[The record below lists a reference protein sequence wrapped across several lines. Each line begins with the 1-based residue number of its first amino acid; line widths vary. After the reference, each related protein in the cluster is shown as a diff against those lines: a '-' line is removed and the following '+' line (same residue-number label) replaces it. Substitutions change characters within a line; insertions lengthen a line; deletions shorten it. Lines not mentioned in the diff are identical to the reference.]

1 MKSLLIKRKKKKKN
15 HCALLQLSEEEIDVS
30 HIRDLLHKLGNVL
43 EEGRGIVVIEQV
55 QVHTLFLHDAEG
67 QAKLTPVS
75 TCTHKVK
82 PQVGSQDKTFICDT
96 S

>member
-15 HCALLQLSEEEIDVS
+15 QSALLQLSEEEIDVS

-43 EEGRGIVVIEQV
+43 EEGRGIVVIQQV

-67 QAKLTPVS
+67 QVKLTPVS
-75 TCTHKVK
+75 TCT
-82 PQVGSQDKTFICDT
+82 QNKTTDLESGQHFFM
-96 S
+96 